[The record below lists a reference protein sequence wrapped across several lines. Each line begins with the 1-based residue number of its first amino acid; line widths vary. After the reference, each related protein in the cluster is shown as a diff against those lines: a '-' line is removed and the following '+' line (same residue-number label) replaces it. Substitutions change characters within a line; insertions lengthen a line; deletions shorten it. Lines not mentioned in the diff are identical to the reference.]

1 MVDKEL
7 KRLSRA
13 NLLELLLEQSE
24 QIEDLQAKLTE
35 AEQKLQSKEIFL
47 QEAGSIAE
55 ASLRLNG
62 VFEAAE
68 AAGQQYLDNIK
79 RLSERQNMLCAQRE
93 KESKEK
99 AAKLLQETEEKCTSM
114 EKDTA
119 IKCKELLER
128 TQLETEAKWA
138 ELSHKLE
145 AFYKEHIGLR
155 ELLGEINQKQPG
167 MMTDEEAE

>member
-1 MVDKEL
+1 MTEKEL

-24 QIEDLQAKLTE
+24 QMEDLQKKLE
-35 AEQKLQSKEIFL
+35 QAEQKLESKEIFL

-62 VFEAAE
+62 VFEAAQ

-79 RLSERQNMLCAQRE
+79 RLSERQNQLCAQRE

-99 AAKLLQETEEKCTSM
+99 VASLLQEAREKCAAM
-114 EKDTA
+114 ERDTA
-119 IKCKELLER
+119 VKCKEMVER
-128 TQLETEAKWA
+128 TKLETDAKWA
-138 ELSHKLE
+138 ELSHKLDN
-145 AFYKEHIGLR
+145 FYKEHVGLR
-155 ELLGEINQKQPG
+155 ELLDFVAVKQPG
-167 MMTDEEAE
+167 MKTDEETE